1 MQKHPRCRGC
11 FCICSAVSY
20 FSTRMGSII
29 GADRLSFRVRDGT
42 GRFPVAVAAVTLLR
56 TLFCSVVLVG
66 AVATRDKNCRVSG
79 LWLRFVLVSF
89 PPVSASSLHS
99 LLSF

>member
-1 MQKHPRCRGC
+1 MAKCKNTPGDRGC
-11 FCICSAVSY
+11 FCVCSAVSY

-42 GRFPVAVAAVTLLR
+42 GRFPVAVAAVTL
-56 TLFCSVVLVG
+56 FKFVLVG
-66 AVATRDKNCRVSG
+66 GVAFHDNKSWVWNM
-79 LWLRFVLVSF
+79 WLRFVLVSF
-89 PPVSASSLHS
+89 RPVSASSLHS